1 MTDQFS
7 RVETVQGRRIA
18 AFLALGGL
26 GLWEI
31 LSRLGLI
38 SELFFPAPSSIA
50 RMMIDL
56 FISGVLIEHF
66 AATCG
71 RLFLGLMIGV
81 LPAIVLG
88 LIMGWSPRVRTA
100 IDPFVAALHPI
111 PKIAILPL
119 IMVIFG
125 IGEASRLV
133 VIAIASFFPML
144 INTMVGVMQ
153 ISPSLFEVA
162 VNYGARPAQ
171 IFRRVVIPGS
181 LPMEVSGFRLAFNNA
196 LIISV
201 AIELVTARRGLGALI
216 WLSWETFRI
225 EQLYA
230 GLIMIALLGIG
241 FNALIKRLSI
251 LLIPW
256 QEHILT

>member
-1 MTDQFS
+1 MTGQLS
-7 RVETVQGRRIA
+7 RVETMQGRWM
-18 AFLALGGL
+18 AFLLALGGL

-31 LSRLGLI
+31 SSRLGLI
-38 SELFFPAPSSIA
+38 SDLFFPAPSSII

-56 FISGVLIEHF
+56 VFSGVLLEHL

-71 RLFLGLMIGV
+71 RLFLGLIMGV
-81 LPAIVLG
+81 LPATVLG
-88 LIMGWSPRVRTA
+88 LIMGWSSRVRA
-100 IDPFVAALHPI
+100 ALDPFVAALHPV

-125 IGEASRLV
+125 IGETSRLV
-133 VIAIASFFPML
+133 VIAIAGFFPML

-162 VNYGARPAQ
+162 ANFGARPVQ

-181 LPMEVSGFRLAFNNA
+181 LPMGVSGFRLAFNNA

-216 WLSWETFRI
+216 WLAWETFRI

-230 GLIMIALLGIG
+230 GLVMIALLGIG
-241 FNALIKRLSI
+241 FNALLKRLSI
-251 LLIPW
+251 YLIPW
-256 QEHILT
+256 QENIIT